1 MVKAEFYT
9 ALNKYELKFVSEHSG
24 SIYKESASKNLETIK
39 DTIAPQPKTF
49 NIYTDS
55 YKSKVLKC
63 SSYTA

>member
-1 MVKAEFYT
+1 M
-9 ALNKYELKFVSEHSG
+9 
-24 SIYKESASKNLETIK
+24 ETIK